1 MNMNKQVLKEML
13 EKAETIEEKEKILM
27 DYIKES
33 RKDFNLKQLM
43 VVLSSVSASLLSIT
57 IVYILKVLFKD

>member
-13 EKAETIEEKEKILM
+13 EKAETIEEKERILM